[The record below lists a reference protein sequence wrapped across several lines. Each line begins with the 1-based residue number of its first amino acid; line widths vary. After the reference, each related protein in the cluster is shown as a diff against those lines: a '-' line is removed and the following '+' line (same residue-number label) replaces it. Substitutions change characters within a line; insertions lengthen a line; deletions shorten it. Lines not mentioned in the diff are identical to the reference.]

1 MGTELTQISDEQLFI
16 RYTNGD
22 SGAFSILMDRY
33 AIRLLHFC
41 RSFIGSEEDA
51 EDIVQETFL
60 RAIKS
65 ARTYRSK
72 SKFSKWIFTIARNLC
87 LDRLKM
93 ERNRKDLIQG
103 REMSLTEW
111 TMGDLPAQPDENDTG
126 LSLELISEAFNAL
139 SELESETIWLTFF
152 ANWTTKQ
159 IAELQDCSRTTVR
172 TRRFRAIEKIR
183 AVFPKELNDGEDYS
197 SKEEHHA

>member
-1 MGTELTQISDEQLFI
+1 
-16 RYTNGD
+16 
-22 SGAFSILMDRY
+22 
-33 AIRLLHFC
+33 
-41 RSFIGSEEDA
+41 
-51 EDIVQETFL
+51 
-60 RAIKS
+60 
-65 ARTYRSK
+65 
-72 SKFSKWIFTIARNLC
+72 
-87 LDRLKM
+87 M

-103 REMSLTEW
+103 RENSLTEW
-111 TMGDLPAQPDENDTG
+111 TMGDLPAQPDENVTG
-126 LSLELISEAFNAL
+126 LSLDLIVEAFNAL

-183 AVFPKELNDGEDYS
+183 AVFPKEMNDGGNYS